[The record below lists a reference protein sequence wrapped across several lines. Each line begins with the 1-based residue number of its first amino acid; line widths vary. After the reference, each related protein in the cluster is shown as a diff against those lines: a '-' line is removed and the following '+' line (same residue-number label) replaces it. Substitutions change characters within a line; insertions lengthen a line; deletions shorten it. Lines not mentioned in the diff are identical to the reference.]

1 MKFLSK
7 STHLFLAFI
16 FSIYFEI
23 MQNVYNFIDL
33 EYLSAL
39 SADKVFIRSMLET
52 FVEQWGIL
60 EKSIETAI
68 KNQDNTALGA
78 AIHKAKSS
86 VAIVGMTE
94 DAEKL
99 NILEEDIATNSNTD
113 SYSLRI
119 THFFKRMKNG
129 IDEAR
134 LALND
139 YQ

>member
-1 MKFLSK
+1 
-7 STHLFLAFI
+7 
-16 FSIYFEI
+16 
-23 MQNVYNFIDL
+23 MQNVYNFINL